1 MDAQVLTGFV
11 RKMEEKI
18 MMNKQISGEKINILQ
33 ETEHKMTKYQNLYT
47 QNCKDDSGFI
57 KWEQRA
63 IKGSN

>member
-1 MDAQVLTGFV
+1 
-11 RKMEEKI
+11 

-57 KWEQRA
+57 KWEQGA